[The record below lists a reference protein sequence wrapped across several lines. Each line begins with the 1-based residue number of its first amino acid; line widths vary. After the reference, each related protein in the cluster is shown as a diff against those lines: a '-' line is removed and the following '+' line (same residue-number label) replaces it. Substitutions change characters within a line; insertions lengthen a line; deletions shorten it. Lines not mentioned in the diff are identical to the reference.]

1 MNYKEMAKLVYQ
13 GHYVLDARTV
23 EFSENEFVEIIMKT
37 VIQTAVDDYDKFIEE
52 LYVSPEELE
61 YFYNAKLE
69 NIQSFGPTWI
79 DIDED
84 ELPF

>member
-1 MNYKEMAKLVYQ
+1 MNYKEMAELVYQ

-37 VIQTAVDDYDKFIEE
+37 AIQTAVDDYDEFIEE

-69 NIQSFGPTWI
+69 NIQSFDSTWI